1 VTGTQADIL
10 VIGAGIAG
18 ASVAA
23 ELARSHR
30 VVVLEGEDAPG
41 YHSTGRSAAVFSESY
56 GNGAVRALTR
66 ASRDFFYHPP
76 AEFSPAPLIKRRGWL
91 HVASATQALALR
103 QFLATEDVA
112 MRVRR
117 VDPEEALALSPL
129 LRPETVAAG
138 GAYERDGADI
148 DVHALHQGYLRLLR
162 QRHGTVVTGAQ
173 VTAATRTAGKWGL
186 ESSAGKFTAGT
197 IINAAGAWA
206 DRIAGLAGVTPIG
219 IQPCRRTAALIELPQ
234 LPDGLVSDT
243 WPLTL
248 DIEET
253 YYFKPD
259 AGLLLVSP
267 ADETPVEPGDAQPE
281 DLDVATAVDRLERA
295 TRVVVNHVRRKWA
308 GLRSFAPD
316 RSPVIGF
323 DRDVPGFF
331 WLAGQGGYGI
341 QTAPAAA
348 GLAAALIRGQAAAQ
362 SFGLDPAVL
371 AADRFFRTHAPA
383 DSAVDHSEEEHR

>member
-1 VTGTQADIL
+1 MIGAQPDIL

-23 ELARSHR
+23 ELARTHR
-30 VVVLEGEDAPG
+30 VVVLEAEDAPG

-56 GNGAVRALTR
+56 GNEAVRALTR

-76 AEFSPAPLIKRRGWL
+76 ADFSPSPLIKRRSWL
-91 HVASATQALALR
+91 HVASATQAGALDR
-103 QFLATEDVA
+103 FLATEDVA

-117 VDPEEALALSPL
+117 VGPEEALALSPL
-129 LRPETVAAG
+129 LRPQTVAGG
-138 GAYERDGADI
+138 GAYEPHAADI

-173 VTAATRTAGKWGL
+173 VTAAARAEGKWRV
-186 ESSAGKFTAGT
+186 ESGAGEFSAGT
-197 IINAAGAWA
+197 IIDAAGAWA
-206 DRIAGLAGVTPIG
+206 DRIAGLAGVTPVG
-219 IQPCRRTAALIELPQ
+219 IQPCRRTAALIELPEG
-234 LPDGLVSDT
+234 PAPDT
-243 WPLTL
+243 WPLTI
-248 DIEET
+248 DIEES

-259 AGLLLVSP
+259 AGLLLLSP
-267 ADETPVEPGDAQPE
+267 ADETPVEPGDVQPE
-281 DLDVATAVDRLERA
+281 DLDVAIAVDRLERA
-295 TRVVVNHVRRKWA
+295 TRLTVNHVRRKWA

-323 DRDVPGFF
+323 DRAAPGFF

-348 GLAAALIRGQAAAQ
+348 GLAAALIRGDTAAQ
-362 SFGLDPAVL
+362 SIGGLDPAAL
-371 AADRFFRTHAPA
+371 AADRF
-383 DSAVDHSEEEHR
+383 